1 MHVNAQGGST
11 SRMTSPRPETSDTRR
26 LANITEGVIPPRQS
40 QRHSAMAADVL
51 SPRSEPSV
59 TSPNANRTSLP
70 PLVTSPPSKAKLE
83 RASSYVSKRLSTF
96 SNASAS
102 QSVSRLSCSAA
113 PLLPLFHS
121 SEEAASETKQTRC
134 ILANIAPSRYIHGR
148 GRNPLRFPSSTL
160 A

>member
-1 MHVNAQGGST
+1 
-11 SRMTSPRPETSDTRR
+11 MTSPRPETSDTRR

-102 QSVSRLSCSAA
+102 QSVSRLCPARLHLFSLFFFLPRGQLPKQSRLGVFWLTLHLLDTFTVAA
-113 PLLPLFHS
+113 AIHCVSHLPL
-121 SEEAASETKQTRC
+121 
-134 ILANIAPSRYIHGR
+134 
-148 GRNPLRFPSSTL
+148 
-160 A
+160 